1 MPRNQFNLTEREKEI
16 LQLIYEGYTDNEIAK
31 ALDISKNTVRTH
43 RENLP
48 LAPSPTTRPDRP
60 SPAPSPRRT
69 AR

>member
-43 RENLP
+43 RENLR
-48 LAPSPTTRPDRP
+48 AKFKVNNTPSMIKI
-60 SPAPSPRRT
+60 AVEMKLV
-69 AR
+69 